1 MKSGIILE
9 GNQVKIDNIYIDYIA
24 KKYKTPVFIFSEKR
38 LIENYLTFSK
48 AFKTHYKNT
57 SIYFS
62 IKTNFEL
69 QILKT
74 LKSLGSC
81 GEAASALELQIAK
94 KAGFLP
100 SELIID
106 GPAWTDEDITYSI
119 QNNIK
124 TFNVDS
130 IDELKRVNAIAKRL
144 KKKVKISFRIFP
156 EIKMSILKSFIEGYI
171 AKFGVPL
178 SKALDAYKFASTLSN
193 VVPIAISSHIG
204 SMITDPGYYERA
216 IDRLV
221 DLAKNIRQNLNIT
234 IEELNIGGG
243 FGIQSL
249 NYYSL
254 QNVILEK
261 AGISNYS
268 KAASIKEFG
277 ARISKRFQQRIQESK
292 IPSPKLALEP
302 GRFIV
307 SDSGILITRVVSVKD
322 KWVFVDGGIN
332 LIPESIFFIR
342 RGFIVANKVREKV
355 AYKYNI
361 AGPTLNTA
369 DVLAV
374 DQKMPKMEV
383 GDIVVVLDAG
393 AYSLSRSNQFTIL
406 RPDALYLTKEG
417 KIKYLRK
424 EEKPEDIISKLL

>member
-1 MKSGIILE
+1 MKSGIIVE
-9 GNQVKIDNIYIDYIA
+9 GNKVKIDNLYIDYVA

-48 AFKTHYKNT
+48 AFKSYYKNIC
-57 SIYFS
+57 IYFS

-69 QILKT
+69 EILKT

-81 GEAASALELQIAK
+81 GEAASALELLIAK
-94 KAGFLP
+94 KAGFLS
-100 SELIID
+100 SELILD
-106 GPAWTDEDITYSI
+106 GPAWSDDDIGYAI
-119 QNNIK
+119 ENNIQ
-124 TFNVDS
+124 TLNVDS
-130 IDELKRVNAIAKRL
+130 IDELKRVNSIAKKL

-178 SKALDAYKFASTLSN
+178 SKAVDAYRFASTLPN
-193 VVPIAISSHIG
+193 ILPVGISSHIG
-204 SMITDPGYYERA
+204 SMITDPAYYEKA
-216 IDRLV
+216 IDKLV
-221 DLAKNIRQNLNIT
+221 DLAKDLKLKLDIN
-234 IEELNIGGG
+234 IEEINIGGG

-277 ARISKRFQQRIQESK
+277 ERISKRFQKRTEENNILN
-292 IPSPKLALEP
+292 PKLLLEP

-307 SDSGILITRVVSVKD
+307 SDTGVLVTRVVSVKD
-322 KWVFVDGGIN
+322 KWIFIDGGIN

-342 RGFIVANKVREKV
+342 RGFIVANKVRQK
-355 AYKYNI
+355 ASYKYNI

-417 KIKYLRK
+417 KIKYLRNK
-424 EEKPEDIISKLL
+424 EHPEDIIKKLL